1 MCPGGKMF
9 SFWVTLR
16 ADAPPCLL
24 RRMWLTYALAREKCA
39 LSAAR
44 VPLTN
49 SRQ

>member
-1 MCPGGKMF
+1 MF

-16 ADAPPCLL
+16 ADAPLCLL
-24 RRMWLTYALAREKCA
+24 KWMWLTYAIARKTYA